1 MAENSEQRQ
10 GASKATV
17 PEERLVAARAL
28 YEGTPGMTLKVLS
41 VETGIPK
48 GQLEYRAKAEGW
60 KKNYQATQLGPMSD
74 RAQDAAD
81 RYGAKV
87 ADAGP
92 EITPEQKTEAVL
104 ETVAEVAVDQRAQVI
119 DRHRR
124 EWAAPRKLS
133 YEAVQSRDFEKA
145 KLAKITAETLQ
156 IIQANERKA
165 WGIEQGD
172 GDSNVFVIERG

>member
-1 MAENSEQRQ
+1 
-10 GASKATV
+10 
-17 PEERLVAARAL
+17 
-28 YEGTPGMTLKVLS
+28 MTLKRVS
-41 VETGIPK
+41 EETGIPK
-48 GQLEYRAKAEGW
+48 ATVEVRAKTEKW
-60 KKNYQATQLGPMSD
+60 RKNYPPANLGPISPL
-74 RAQDAAD
+74 AQEAAD
-81 RYGAKV
+81 KYQAKID
-87 ADAGP
+87 DAGP
-92 EITPEQKTEAVL
+92 EVTAEQKTEAVL

-133 YEAVQSRDFEKA
+133 YEAVQARDFEKA